1 MRIEELS
8 IGDWVCA
15 KLAKWES
22 DDADMTPP
30 LQIKAIYGI
39 ERHNLY
45 VDLFNPTTN
54 TIEHSAFVEDLVPIP
69 LTPEILEKNGFANP
83 CKKDDDYCA
92 TLFCSPIPSKNSH
105 IGDFAETW
113 IHKECCEIKIFT
125 SAKPKRLYPQYDY
138 DFILEHYGF
147 QYVHQLQHLL
157 RLMGIE
163 KEIEV

>member
-30 LQIKAIYGI
+30 LQVKRIDGI

-45 VDLFNPTTN
+45 VELFNPESN

-69 LTPEILEKNGFANP
+69 LTLEILKKMGFESYHKGIEFDHYDTNLENGKTLLLSFDRGKNFYLMYEEKGERWMHQIDCP
-83 CKKDDDYCA
+83 
-92 TLFCSPIPSKNSH
+92 LGS
-105 IGDFAETW
+105 
-113 IHKECCEIKIFT
+113 
-125 SAKPKRLYPQYDY
+125 
-138 DFILEHYGF
+138 
-147 QYVHQLQHLL
+147 VHQLQHALHL
-157 RLMGIE
+157 AGIE
-163 KEIEV
+163 KEIEL

>member
-30 LQIKAIYGI
+30 LQVKAIYGI

-45 VDLFNPTTN
+45 VDLFNSTTN
-54 TIEHSAFVEDLVPIP
+54 TIEHSAFVEDLIPIP
-69 LTPEILEKNGFANP
+69 LTPEILEKNGFEFQRESLAFV
-83 CKKDDDYCA
+83 DYV
-92 TLFCSPIPSKNSH
+92 TKFENRKILLLGI
-105 IGDFAETW
+105 IGGEMYCLMYEDEG
-113 IHKECCEIKIFT
+113 
-125 SAKPKRLYPQYDY
+125 KREMHQIDCL
-138 DFILEHYGF
+138 LGS
-147 QYVHQLQHLL
+147 VHQLQHAL
-157 RLMGIE
+157 RLAGIG

>member
-30 LQIKAIYGI
+30 LQVKRIDGI

-45 VDLFNPTTN
+45 VELFNPESN
-54 TIEHSAFVEDLVPIP
+54 TIEHSAFVEDLIPIP
-69 LTPEILEKNGFANP
+69 LTPEILEKNGLMRVSEEKGYEA
-83 CKKDDDYCA
+83 YCCNDF
-92 TLFCSPIPSKNSH
+92 LIRRSKFSCTDWWQVDVH
-105 IGDFAETW
+105 Y
-113 IHKECCEIKIFT
+113 K
-125 SAKPKRLYPQYDY
+125 QYVAHLSGC
-138 DFILEHYGF
+138 I

-157 RLMGIE
+157 TINECDKKIE
-163 KEIEV
+163 L